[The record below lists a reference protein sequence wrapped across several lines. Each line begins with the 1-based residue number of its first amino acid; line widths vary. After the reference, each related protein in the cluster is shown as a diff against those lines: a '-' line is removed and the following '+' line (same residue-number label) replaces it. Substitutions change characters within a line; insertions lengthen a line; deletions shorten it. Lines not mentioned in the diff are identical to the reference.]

1 MFDGFNPASH
11 MTVWR
16 VFISVGGRAL
26 AALLILLWSHSTS
39 LPAAAE
45 WSPKEI
51 PHDYRVNPLIQHLH
65 NNRWLFTMLGK
76 LQHCKPCSYQH
87 VALNKYSV
95 PVYLGEKSVHIIR
108 CLCIFLLKGLQT
120 ASPTEYR
127 FSNSFIPLCSF
138 CPKYIMYLLKRNLT
152 ELMT

>member
-51 PHDYRVNPLIQHLH
+51 PHDYRVNPLIQYLH

-76 LQHCKPCSYQH
+76 LQQCKPCSYQH

-95 PVYLGEKSVHIIR
+95 PVYLREKSVHINKVFCAFFYLKFCRLHHPLNIDLVILLFP
-108 CLCIFLLKGLQT
+108 CALFVPNILCI
-120 ASPTEYR
+120 Y
-127 FSNSFIPLCSF
+127 
-138 CPKYIMYLLKRNLT
+138 
-152 ELMT
+152 